1 MAQVIQ
7 GNFYD
12 LEKGEGIPFGNVVI
26 ADNQTQGT
34 STDIDGNFQ
43 LEVPSLD
50 TPIIFS
56 SIGYGQTN
64 FEAGDLNFKST
75 PIAMKQTAIPP
86 VVIRSKKYLPYVFYG
101 GGGLLLTIGAIKKNK
116 ALVFNGV
123 ALALVYTAYKMYMK
137 YRYKL
142 GK

>member
-64 FEAGDLNFKST
+64 FKADDLNFKST
-75 PIAMKQTAIPP
+75 PISMKSYALSP
-86 VVIRSKKYLPYVFYG
+86 VVIRSKKYLPYVMYG
-101 GGGLLLTIGAIKKNK
+101 GGGLMLTLGLVKKNK
-116 ALVFNGV
+116 ALIFNGV
-123 ALALVYTAYKMYMK
+123 ALALIYTSYKMYMK

>member
-26 ADNQTQGT
+26 ADNQTKGT

-64 FEAGDLNFKST
+64 FKADDLNFKST
-75 PIAMKQTAIPP
+75 PISLKSESIPP
-86 VVIRSKKYLPYVFYG
+86 VVIRSKKYLPYVMYG
-101 GGGLLLTIGAIKKNK
+101 GGGLMLTLGLVKKNK
-116 ALVFNGV
+116 ALIFNGV
-123 ALALVYTAYKMYMK
+123 ALALIYTSYKMYMK